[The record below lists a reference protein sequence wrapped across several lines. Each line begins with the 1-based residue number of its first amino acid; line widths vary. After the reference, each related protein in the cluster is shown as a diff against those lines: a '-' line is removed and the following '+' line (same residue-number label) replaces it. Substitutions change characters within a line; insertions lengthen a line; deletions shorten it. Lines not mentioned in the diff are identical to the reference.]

1 MAELLGKEC
10 SCINYRGKQAIEWAL
25 DYHIID
31 VTKEISQAAILIE
44 QAKREF
50 VEIVGKEPAP
60 YELEEQ
66 LRRLRKELDFYV
78 DLREEIIKLPRCP
91 EPAFEVQK

>member
-1 MAELLGKEC
+1 MKLLGEQC
-10 SCINYRGKQAIEWAL
+10 SCINYRAKQAIEWAL

-31 VTKEISQAAILIE
+31 VTKEISKAAILIE

-60 YELEEQ
+60 YKLEEQ
-66 LRRLRKELDFYV
+66 LQRLRKELDFYA
-78 DLREEIIKLPRCP
+78 DLREEVKKLPRCP
-91 EPAFEVQK
+91 EPPFVTQ